1 MNENGGCWI
10 FLSHSSRDIEKVRFV
25 RNEFEKY
32 GHNPLAFH
40 LLCLNTDTEEGR
52 RELDGLIKRE
62 IDCREWFVFC
72 ESESASRS
80 EYVRMEKDYIVKRG
94 KKKIWYLP
102 MELSK
107 AELAKKVEE
116 ICSLVRIFVSYS
128 REDAASARDF
138 VAELLRRNYDVW
150 QGGDS
155 VGGASRRAATE
166 EEIQKTAAS
175 GFALLIVTEAYL
187 DSEECAKERQS
198 ILKEGAQTVVVTV
211 GKVTEAK
218 LSALREEIASYRK
231 PCRFCSLP
239 EVPRKE
245 DVAAA
250 MDLVEEAQ
258 RIHIVGPIRFQAD
271 FFNRQKEIAE
281 RLNYQKRYHKQEA
294 RRVHAMGAMDDYC
307 EVWEFPCC
315 GRSVVV
321 GDGPVSRFRSDGC
334 CREEENAEQ

>member
-1 MNENGGCWI
+1 MNMLAGIYYPDEGDIYVNGRQVTITSPHDAYELGIGMIHQHYKLVDVFTAAENIILG
-10 FLSHSSRDIEKVRFV
+10 
-25 RNEFEKY
+25 
-32 GHNPLAFH
+32 
-40 LLCLNTDTEEGR
+40 
-52 RELDGLIKRE
+52 LDS
-62 IDCREWFVFC
+62 D
-72 ESESASRS
+72 
-80 EYVRMEKDYIVKRG
+80 
-94 KKKIWYLP
+94 KITYSLD
-102 MELSK
+102 EVN
-107 AELAKKVEE
+107 KKVEE

-128 REDAASARDF
+128 HEDAATARDF

-211 GKVTEAK
+211 GEVTEAK
-218 LSALREEIASYRK
+218 LSALRGEIISYRK

-258 RIHIVGPIRFQAD
+258 RIHIKGPIRFQAD

-294 RRVHAMGAMDDYC
+294 RCVHAMGAMDDYC